1 MAADA
6 HDRAGVEAGAALEA
20 VDPVAG
26 AGGRMSHFGPDVIRA
41 MEQVIVGQRYMLER
55 LLVGLLANG
64 HVLLEGVPGLAKTLA
79 VTTLAQAMH
88 AGFSASSSPPTC
100 CPPT

>member
-1 MAADA
+1 
-6 HDRAGVEAGAALEA
+6 
-20 VDPVAG
+20 
-26 AGGRMSHFGPDVIRA
+26 

-64 HVLLEGVPGLAKTLA
+64 HVLIEGVPGIAKTLA
-79 VTTLAQAMH
+79 VTSLAQALH
-88 AGFSASSSPPTC
+88 AGSRGSSSPRTC